1 MPTMTKRVN
10 IRTTMPVR
18 NVTPPIS
25 GTLHD
30 VIMTTGDI
38 LKCLS
43 KRAVVD
49 EILPDGKTVR
59 LTMRNYYTDNGA
71 GLYASKKPVTTV
83 HKDEK
88 KVEEKKPEL
97 EIAHQTVKETVT
109 PVVENKIK
117 EEAPEV
123 PAEAE
128 NAEAEVPVVETTEA
142 ESIVESTDNAEV
154 QSVDDS
160 TDAAEKNLPDGES
173 ESTTEHKNTSSKKR
187 NNSRKK

>member
-49 EILPDGKTVR
+49 EILPDGRTVR

-71 GLYASKKPVTTV
+71 GLYASKKPVVTAR
-83 HKDEK
+83 KEEK
-88 KVEEKKPEL
+88 KAEEKKPEL
-97 EIAHQTVKETVT
+97 EIAHQTVEETVT
-109 PVVENKIK
+109 PAVDDEPK

-142 ESIVESTDNAEV
+142 EPIVESADNAEV

-160 TDAAEKNLPDGES
+160 ADAAAKSLPDEQPES
-173 ESTTEHKNTSSKKR
+173 AIEHKNTSSKKR